1 MPGDIILGYD
11 DTASARAALEV
22 AVEQAKRF
30 DERLVILFAYAP
42 PGRSVGEEFKEHRR
56 VLEEFG
62 EKATAKAADMARAE
76 GVEVEV
82 LLVSER
88 PSIALENAARERG
101 ARLIVVGTYGES
113 PLRSAILGATPHKLL
128 QFTQT
133 PVLCVPAQEQ
143 SRARQQ
149 DSRDHSLR

>member
-11 DTASARAALEV
+11 DTASARAALDV

-42 PGRSVGEEFKEHRR
+42 PGRSVGEEFREHRK
-56 VLEEFG
+56 VLEEVG
-62 EKATAKAADMARAE
+62 ERATAKAADRARAE
-76 GVEVEV
+76 GAEVEV
-82 LLVSER
+82 LLVPER

-128 QFTQT
+128 QFTET
-133 PVLCVPAQEQ
+133 PVLCVPAHERG
-143 SRARQQ
+143 RARERG
-149 DSRDHSLR
+149 SREP

>member
-1 MPGDIILGYD
+1 MPGYLILGYD
-11 DTASARAALEV
+11 DSPSARAALDV
-22 AVEQAKRF
+22 AIEQAKRF

-42 PGRSVGEEFKEHRR
+42 PGRSVGEEYSEHRR

-62 EKATAKAADMARAE
+62 SAATSKAADKATAE

-82 LLVSER
+82 LLVPER
-88 PSIALENAARERG
+88 PSIALENAARVRG

-128 QFTQT
+128 QFSET
-133 PVLCVPAQEQ
+133 PVLCVPAGP
-143 SRARQQ
+143 R
-149 DSRDHSLR
+149 